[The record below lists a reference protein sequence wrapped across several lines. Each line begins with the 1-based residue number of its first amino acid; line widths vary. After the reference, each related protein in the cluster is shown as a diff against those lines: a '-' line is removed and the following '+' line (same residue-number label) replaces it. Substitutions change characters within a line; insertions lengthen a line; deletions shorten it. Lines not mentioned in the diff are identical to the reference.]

1 MSQNDNLEFNSKEQL
16 IATIKKDFFTFRFFS
31 KNLQPS
37 SDQIKFQENICDT
50 LIESMKEYSYFIPS
64 PTLFQFVCD
73 IKSTTVSLSFI
84 PKIPE
89 YFFNRIDYVKLGF
102 IETTISLHEIN
113 MIFDPLI
120 LLKNRID
127 ILVHEFF
134 QQFRH
139 RDHELKRNLST
150 EVYDNYISKLQKDV
164 AFHKSIIQSELYG
177 DVMKLRVIDKQKN
190 QNQISGSGKTPT

>member
-1 MSQNDNLEFNSKEQL
+1 MNQNDNLEFNSKEQL

-31 KNLQPS
+31 TDNQTS
-37 SDQIKFQENICDT
+37 SEQIVFQENICDT

>member
-1 MSQNDNLEFNSKEQL
+1 MNQNDNLEFNSKEQL